1 MFFISK
7 KINKIGF
14 SLVEMMLAV
23 GAMAGVS
30 LVVMQLSKTTA
41 QTQVDAQST
50 AEMMQ
55 LTSQLSSMFSN
66 DYDCAASFKDVT
78 FNGASI
84 KANPIDVELWYGDQ
98 TGVRSRKFLSGT
110 DAAFKKFGKIAISS
124 VQLSMPDYTA
134 LGNFPT
140 GNDESF
146 KAEVK
151 ISGDKT
157 KMGKQSGIPS
167 ITKQFSLIFDTDA
180 AGLSKI
186 KGCGSVIAGTS
197 GLGSGQTWQI
207 LTSTRALD
215 TDYANNTSKPIFI
228 SVSVGPNPNPGWG
241 DFKLTVDGK
250 VISHSVANWN
260 GGSGF
265 LSGSAIIPPGSTY
278 QASGGG
284 RLPLE
289 IWAELR

>member
-23 GAMAGVS
+23 GAMAGVA

-50 AEMMQ
+50 LEYMQ
-55 LTSQLSSMFSN
+55 LTSQLSSMFAN
-66 DYDCAASFKDVT
+66 DYDCIASFKDVT
-78 FNGASI
+78 FNGSSI
-84 KANPIDVELWYGDQ
+84 KATPIDIELWYGDQ
-98 TGVRSRKFLSGT
+98 LGARTRKFLSGT
-110 DAAFKKFGKIAISS
+110 DANFKKFGKIYISS
-124 VQLSMPDYTA
+124 LQLSMPDYTDV
-134 LGNFPT
+134 GNFPT

-146 KAEVK
+146 KAEIK
-151 ISGDKT
+151 ISGDKS
-157 KMGKQSGIPS
+157 KMGKQSSIQT
-167 ITKQFSLIFDTDA
+167 ITKQVSLIFDTDA

-186 KGCGSVIAGTS
+186 KGCGSIISGQS
-197 GLGSGQTWQI
+197 GLGAGQSWQI
-207 LTSTRALD
+207 LTITRTLD
-215 TDYANNTSKPIFI
+215 TDFVNTTTKPIFV

-241 DFKLTVDGK
+241 DLKLTVDGK
-250 VISHSVANWN
+250 VISHSVGNWN

-278 QASGGG
+278 RASGGG